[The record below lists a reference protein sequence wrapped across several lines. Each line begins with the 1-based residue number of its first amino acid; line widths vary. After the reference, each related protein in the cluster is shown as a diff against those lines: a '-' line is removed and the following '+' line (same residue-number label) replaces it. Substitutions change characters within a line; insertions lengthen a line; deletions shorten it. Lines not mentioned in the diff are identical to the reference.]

1 MMVAKRSN
9 RPKRRSRSR
18 SSRPPGSRHARRSY
32 ADARSGGNRRVWA
45 LIRRY
50 EGKNVRYADLPRP
63 AQMAIAH
70 YMVVDSD
77 GAAWGEKLPEWTDA
91 LSVPQLKARLP
102 ELLPYLTQRYGGK
115 LFGLVRIPMT
125 ALAQSIMQDE
135 DMSGFKSFDDY
146 SRAFVRQNEMPRH
159 GPKDMWPVILDTNN
173 DFETLQDG
181 WHRLHRYFQLGA
193 TSVPAVY
200 YLPRVKYS

>member
-1 MMVAKRSN
+1 MVAKRSS

-18 SSRPPGSRHARRSY
+18 NSRPPGSRHMRRSY
-32 ADARSGGNRRVWA
+32 ADERASGNRRVWA

-50 EGKNVRYADLPRP
+50 GGKSVRYADLPRP

-70 YMVVDSD
+70 YMVVDSE
-77 GAAWGEKLPEWTDA
+77 GAAWGEKLPEWTEA

-102 ELLPYLTQRYGGK
+102 ELLPYLKRRYGDK
-115 LFGLVRIPMT
+115 PFGLVQIPMT

-146 SRAFVRQNEMPRH
+146 HRMYIGQGDMPRH
-159 GPKDMWPVILDTNN
+159 GSKDMWPVILDTTN

-181 WHRLHRYFQLGA
+181 WHRLHRYYQLGA
-193 TSVPAVY
+193 ASIPAVY
-200 YLPRVKYS
+200 YLPRVKYF